1 MPIKKKCGK
10 NRSLILGGPLDGKYE
25 LWQFHAHW
33 GKEDGH
39 GSEHTVDGKNYAA
52 ELHLVHWNKK
62 YGTPDIAVDKP
73 DGLSVLGMLIKV
85 GEKPHQ
91 EFDKVV
97 QALKKIPCKDDKTC
111 LEGAAIDCANFL
123 PEDKVKLE
131 S

>member
-1 MPIKKKCGK
+1 M
-10 NRSLILGGPLDGKYE
+10 DGKYE

-33 GKEDGH
+33 GNEDGH

-73 DGLSVLGMLIKV
+73 DGLSVLGTLIEV
-85 GEKPHQ
+85 GEKRHQ

-97 QALKKIPCKDDKTC
+97 QALNKIPCKDDKTS

-123 PEDKVKLE
+123 PEDKVKLV

>member
-1 MPIKKKCGK
+1 M
-10 NRSLILGGPLDGKYE
+10 DGKYE

-73 DGLSVLGMLIKV
+73 DGLSVLGILC
-85 GEKPHQ
+85 
-91 EFDKVV
+91 EFLNYHVS
-97 QALKKIPCKDDKTC
+97 DDY
-111 LEGAAIDCANFL
+111 
-123 PEDKVKLE
+123 
-131 S
+131 